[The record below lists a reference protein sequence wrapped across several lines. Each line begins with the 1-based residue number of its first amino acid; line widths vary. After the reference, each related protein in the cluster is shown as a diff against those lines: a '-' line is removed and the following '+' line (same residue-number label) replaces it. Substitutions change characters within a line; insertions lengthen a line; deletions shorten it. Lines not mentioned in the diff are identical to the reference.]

1 MPTLKIKDIKPEYAA
16 KEVRDASGNV
26 LSWDQVLK
34 YYPDYEIEVDNNGKP
49 LQYKSTPAQDYRLLE
64 NIVENDPNGPYAA
77 TKWLLGQQV
86 ALPLG
91 ALGVVTAP
99 AAITVGGIA
108 GGVGGDILGNYASD
122 WLFNNPDKE
131 YKLNQDITITP
142 RTATRLVGSLVGGI
156 AGGAGAYTT
165 QQNVVKPYLISREI
179 KRMPLTG
186 SDELPSNVG
195 WGPKQTITV
204 SHKSDS
210 PKPLVLL
217 NPERY
222 DAVNEGANPLGIWY
236 QGKLGIPRTVNTGAT
251 KAQRARKLFDD
262 RPFTHKGD
270 LTLEKPLVTIGEVPN
285 RSTLSHQAEKLGADG
300 IMYNGVY
307 DNGYKN
313 NQVILSFK
321 QHNNPHLG
329 IKAYRGGNPNGFF
342 FSTDPNYASQYGTLR
357 QYDLI
362 ARNPEITET
371 PLLFPKDV
379 VAQDMYIDD
388 LIKGD
393 YSKDVIIGK
402 DAITNEGL
410 TPSTGYELIVRN
422 PDNITGTQKKAIE
435 NLKSYSINSS
445 NLKSN
450 YLDDNGNWDMSK
462 IKEELKSGKKDLIDW
477 IKSEEYR
484 IAAEANVREAEK
496 MGLKYIPTYEY
507 PAFKEFEKFGS
518 KVNFVI
524 EPDNNAMGWVGTSSD
539 SPIVINL
546 PNAKNIRTVEAH
558 EAAHKV
564 RHGWVDPNHP
574 ELDLKKQMDYLR
586 YKNGLIFDESA
597 SDLTTETGNIFYNF
611 GTKGFPHEA
620 AANLRDLGKM
630 YGIKITD
637 KYPGPNKVRE
647 LLKTME
653 SNASEGFQ
661 KKFIKALKKD
671 DASLE
676 NVWKALN
683 GTFYTLTGA
692 AMLGIP
698 YVYAKKSGGSL
709 IPKHQIGTIVQD
721 KYYRFCGPMYHALY
735 KAFKN
740 VGKVSENQ
748 AMQLARYATYQMAN
762 ESGYG
767 TSRLAREQHNYGGM
781 KNGNKGWQK
790 FNSMEDFANQF
801 VRNQM
806 KNFKETLGA
815 QNYDDY
821 IDGLFDYQYQYA
833 PDEGKELYNSNL
845 QGVQSRVDS
854 NIDKYI
860 NRMSKFY
867 KPDIDL
873 NSDNLIFKTRSTIYD
888 KPM

>member
-26 LSWDQVLK
+26 LSWDQVLLH
-34 YYPDYEIEVDNNGKP
+34 YPNYEIQVDENGKP
-49 LQYKSTPAQDYRLLE
+49 LQQKSTPAQDYRFLE
-64 NIVENDPNGPYAA
+64 NIVKNDPNGPYAA
-77 TKWLLGQQV
+77 TNWLLGQQV
-86 ALPLG
+86 MLPLG
-91 ALGVVTAP
+91 AIGAVTAP
-99 AAITVGGIA
+99 VVATVGGIA
-108 GGVGGDILGNYASD
+108 GGVLGDVGGHYLSNYLYD
-122 WLFNNPDKE
+122 NPDKPI
-131 YKLNQDITITP
+131 KLFNTNLEFTP
-142 RTATRLVGSLVGGI
+142 RTATSLGGSFIGGI
-156 AGGAGAYTT
+156 AGGAGAYMT
-165 QQNVVKPYLISREI
+165 QQKVVNPYLLSKEI

-210 PKPLVLL
+210 PKPLVLF

-222 DAVNEGANPLGIWY
+222 DVVNEGANPLGIWY
-236 QGKLGIPRTVNTGAT
+236 QGKLGIPRTVDTGATLEKAT
-251 KAQRARKLFDD
+251 KAQRARQLFD
-262 RPFTHKGD
+262 RRLFTHKGD
-270 LTLEKPLVTIGEVPN
+270 IPLEKPLVTIGEVPN
-285 RSTLSHQAEKLGADG
+285 RSTLSYQAEKLGADG
-300 IMYNGVY
+300 IIYNGVY
-307 DNGYKN
+307 DNGYNN

-321 QHNNPHLG
+321 QHTATPD
-329 IKAYRGGNPNGFF
+329 R
-342 FSTDPNYASQYGTLR
+342 FSFNTKSSKL
-357 QYDLI
+357 
-362 ARNPEITET
+362 TEAE
-371 PLLFPKDV
+371 K
-379 VAQDMYIDD
+379 Q
-388 LIKGD
+388 
-393 YSKDVIIGK
+393 
-402 DAITNEGL
+402 
-410 TPSTGYELIVRN
+410 
-422 PDNITGTQKKAIE
+422 AIE

-450 YLDDNGNWDMSK
+450 YLDDNGNWNMSK

-524 EPDNNAMGWVGTSSD
+524 EPNNNAMGWVGTSSD

-546 PNAKNIRTVEAH
+546 ANAKNIRTIGGH

-611 GTKGFPHEA
+611 GTKGYPHEA
-620 AANLRDLGKM
+620 AANMRDLGKM

-637 KYPGPNKVRE
+637 KYPGPDKVRE

-653 SNASEGFQ
+653 ENASEGFQ
-661 KKFIKALKKD
+661 KKFIKAIKKD
-671 DASLE
+671 AASSE

-692 AMLGIP
+692 AVLGIP
-698 YVYAKKSGGSL
+698 YIYAKKSGGSL
-709 IPKHQIGTIVQD
+709 IPKHQIGTVVQD

-806 KNFKETLGA
+806 KNFKETLSA
-815 QNYDDY
+815 QNYDEY

-845 QGVQSRVDS
+845 QGVQSRVNS

-860 NRMSKFY
+860 NGMSKFY
-867 KPDIDL
+867 KSDMDL